1 MSAESRR
8 RAASLLVRL
17 APILMI
23 VGLVVLHATINWLWL
38 ADNVTSTGADKARHL
53 ARSLRYHQM
62 LSPPTLR
69 ALFAVLVDNPVR
81 PSLLPISATLAY
93 RLLSFTVDAG
103 PMINILYLAILLSA
117 TYGLGVKLASR
128 KVGLLATLVVGTYP
142 MVYAMSRLF
151 YQEFALAAM
160 VAVTLYFLVA
170 SAEFQNRTSSLLFGL
185 CLGLGL
191 LTKRTFVAFALVPIL
206 YVVFRSGA
214 LTALW
219 RRLTSRPRVHW
230 RALLL
235 ALGGGGLLASLWYFP
250 NRDAVATL
258 LLGDWLF
265 LLWWFLAALTL
276 YLILLPPAPDTN
288 MLAALSLGAAIASV
302 WYLARIEFIV
312 RATGF
317 AYGDQGPASR
327 VFEWLNPITYYYYPY
342 WIAVQH
348 ISPFYCAFALL
359 AGGTLLIL
367 WLRRRWKP
375 TLTWWVL
382 GLWLVGSYVLM
393 TFTLYRQSR
402 AILPVL
408 PPIAL
413 ITVAGLARL
422 PWRRL
427 RVGVF
432 TLMLIG
438 GFVQLAVLSFT
449 PLHAVAEA
457 TSLGKVG
464 LFAQGPHIQW
474 PDYGLL
480 DPAWS
485 IEEDLLQRMEAARQ
499 TDDRETMRLGLLA
512 NVQQLSA
519 PKFQPLIIT
528 RYPHLE
534 VDSLTRATDRGEP
547 AYPLLF
553 DYDFVAIKR
562 YNKTVS
568 DEDQAIIEGLLDD
581 PPAAFGQ
588 VFELVEAYPFPDG
601 DTVYL
606 YRQRYPRPTDLD
618 PVYVSDLATNLAT
631 RSQPDDAIFLDTPA
645 MLAPLARPFT
655 VPPSF
660 YLWPLDE
667 DELTSIAAQ
676 HERIFAVTWQAAASQ
691 YAWLD
696 ANTYP
701 VGGDWFGD
709 IYLATYG
716 TAGDLKA
723 HASGARFGEAIVLR
737 EYALPDGPL
746 APGDVLP
753 LELTWQADGT
763 LEGLYKVF
771 AHLLNADG
779 QLVAQYDSEPASGAR
794 PTDSWV
800 VGETV
805 GDRRGILLPI
815 DLPAGTYSVVVGWY
829 PADGSGRLPTVDAS
843 GESLGTQLTLGTIQ
857 VMDRQP

>member
-8 RAASLLVRL
+8 RAAGLLVRL
-17 APILMI
+17 APILVI
-23 VGLVVLHATINWLWL
+23 VGLVVLHATINWFWL

-93 RLLSFTVDAG
+93 RLLGFNVDAG

-170 SAEFQNRTSSLLFGL
+170 SDGFQNRASSLLFGL

-191 LTKRTFVAFALVPIL
+191 LTKRTFVAFALVPVL
-206 YVVFRSGA
+206 YVVFRSGMLA
-214 LTALW
+214 ALW
-219 RRLTSRPRVHW
+219 QRLTSRPRVHW

-235 ALGGGGLLASLWYFP
+235 ALGGGALLASLWYFP

-265 LLWWFLAALTL
+265 LLWWFLAALAL
-276 YLILLPPAPDTN
+276 YLILLPTAPEIN

-302 WYLARIEFIV
+302 WYLARIEFIL

-317 AYGDQGPASR
+317 AYGDLGPVGRSFA
-327 VFEWLNPITYYYYPY
+327 WLAPHTYYYYLY
-342 WIAVQH
+342 WIVVEH
-348 ISPFYCAFALL
+348 ISPFYFVFALL
-359 AGGTLLIL
+359 AGGTLLVL
-367 WLRRRWKP
+367 WLRGRWKP
-375 TLTWWVL
+375 TPTWWVL
-382 GLWLVGSYVLM
+382 GLWLVGSYALM

-402 AILPVL
+402 AILPIL

-422 PWRRL
+422 PWK
-427 RVGVF
+427 RVRAA
-432 TLMLIG
+432 LLAIMLVG
-438 GFVQLAVLSFT
+438 GFVQLAVRPFT
-449 PLHAVAEA
+449 PLHGIAEA
-457 TSLGKVG
+457 TRWGRLGI
-464 LFAQGPHIQW
+464 FARGSHIQW
-474 PDYGLL
+474 PDYGPT
-480 DPAWS
+480 DPGWS
-485 IEEDLLQRMEAARQ
+485 IEEPLLQSMESTRQ
-499 TDDRETMRLGLLA
+499 AENRAVVRLGLLA
-512 NVQQLSA
+512 NIPQLSA

-534 VDSLTRATDRGEP
+534 VDGLTRATNRGEP

-562 YNKTVS
+562 HNRTVS

-581 PPAAFGQ
+581 PPRAFGQ
-588 VFELVEAYPFPDG
+588 AFELVEAYPLPDS

-606 YRQRYPRPTDLD
+606 YRQRYPPPTDLE
-618 PVYVSDLATNLAT
+618 PAYVSDLAANLAT
-631 RSQPDDAIFLDTPA
+631 VRQPGDAVLLDTPA
-645 MLAPLARPFT
+645 MLAPLARQFA
-655 VPPSF
+655 VPPAF

-667 DELTSIAAQ
+667 DELAGVAAQ
-676 HERIFAVTWQAAASQ
+676 HERIFAVSWQAAASQ

-701 VGGDWFGD
+701 AGGDWFGD

-716 TAGDLKA
+716 TAGDLTA
-723 HASGARFGEAIVLR
+723 RASGARFGSGIVLQ
-737 EYALPDGPL
+737 EYALPEGPL

-753 LELTWQADGT
+753 LELTWQVSGT
-763 LEGLYKVF
+763 PGGRYKIF
-771 AHLLNADG
+771 AHLLDTDG
-779 QLVAQYDSEPASGAR
+779 QLVTQHDSEPVGGTR
-794 PTDSWV
+794 PTDGWLA
-800 VGETV
+800 GETV
-805 GDRRGILLPI
+805 ADRRGVLLPP
-815 DLPAGTYSVVVGWY
+815 DLPAGTYTLVVGWY
-829 PADGSGRLPTVDAS
+829 PAGGGERLAVVGAG
-843 GESLGTQLTLGTIQ
+843 GEPLGTQLALGAIQ
-857 VMDRQP
+857 VVDRQP